1 MTKRA
6 LAIAFILSSLPFA
19 ASAATKNSAHVVL
32 DSPVTVGT
40 TEVPKGNYKVEWTG
54 TDANAQ
60 VTFTSG
66 QWTKTIPAHI
76 VAEKNGVEAQTTT
89 VKGDKIFLTALE
101 LHNATLV
108 FADSARAGE

>member
-89 VKGDKIFLTALE
+89 VKGDKTFLTALE

>member
-6 LAIAFILSSLPFA
+6 LAFAFILSFLPFA
-19 ASAATKNSAHVVL
+19 ANAATKNSAHVVL
-32 DSPVTVGT
+32 DNTVTVGT

-89 VKGDKIFLTALE
+89 VKGDKTFLTALE
-101 LHNATLV
+101 LRNATLV
-108 FADSARAGE
+108 FTDGTRAGE

>member
-6 LAIAFILSSLPFA
+6 LAFAFILASLPFA
-19 ASAATKNSAHVVL
+19 ANAATKNSTHIVIT
-32 DSPVTVGT
+32 DPVTVGT

-76 VAEKNGVEAQTTT
+76 VEEKNGVEAQTTT
-89 VKGDKIFLTALE
+89 VKGDKTFLTALE

-108 FADSARAGE
+108 FADSTRTGE